1 MKKPLILISND
12 DSITAPGIRY
22 LIGIMRKIG
31 QVVVVAPSD
40 PQSAKSHSITITT
53 PLKVKTIEKTPE
65 YSEYSLNGTP
75 VDCIKFALHRLMDRT
90 PDIIVSGIN
99 HGSNASINII
109 YSGTMAAATEGAM
122 GGIPSIGFSILDYS
136 EDADFSFA
144 EEYIISIVNNVISD
158 GLPKKTALNVN
169 FPISNGKKYNGLKVC
184 RQADGYWKE
193 DFEERLDPRD
203 GKPYY
208 WLKGDFLLHDKGD
221 DTDEYALRNYYVSM
235 VPVKFDFT
243 DYSNIENLKSFE
255 SKINF

>member
-1 MKKPLILISND
+1 MTKPLILISND

-22 LIGIMRKIG
+22 LIGVMRKIG

-53 PLKVKTIEKTPE
+53 PLKVKTIEKSPE
-65 YSEYSLNGTP
+65 YREYSLNGTP
-75 VDCIKFALHRLMDRT
+75 VDCVKFALHRLMDRK

-122 GGIPSIGFSILDYS
+122 GGIPSVGFSILDYS

-144 EEYIISIVNNVISD
+144 EKYIIRIVNTVISD
-158 GLPKKTALNVN
+158 GLPKNTALNVN
-169 FPISNGKKYNGLKVC
+169 FPISDGKKYKGLKVC

-208 WLKGDFLLHDKGD
+208 WLKGDFLLHDEGD

-255 SKINF
+255 S

>member
-1 MKKPLILISND
+1 MTKPLILVSND
-12 DSITAPGIRY
+12 DSIWAPGIRY
-22 LIGIMRKIG
+22 LIELMRGIGR
-31 QVVVVAPSD
+31 VVVVAPSD
-40 PQSAKSHSITITT
+40 PQSAKSHSITITN
-53 PLKVKTIEKTPE
+53 PLRIKTIVNSDD

-75 VDCIKFALHRLMDRT
+75 VDCVKFALHRILDRK

-122 GGIPSIGFSILDYS
+122 GGIPSVGFSILDYA

-144 EEYIISIVNNVISD
+144 KEHILDIVTRVLDD
-158 GLPKKTALNVN
+158 GLPAKTALNVN
-169 FPISNGKKYNGLKVC
+169 FPKSNGKKYNGLKVC
-184 RQADGYWKE
+184 RQADGYWRE

-208 WLKGDFLLHDKGD
+208 WLKGDFQIQDQGE
-221 DTDEYALRNYYVSM
+221 DTDEFALQNYYVSL

-243 DYSNIENLKSFE
+243 DYDNINLIKSFE
-255 SKINF
+255 NN